1 MTPRTRPVSV
11 RVDGREL
18 TISNPDKVLFPA
30 TGITKWQ
37 LVEHQLTC
45 AEVMLPLLADRPLTL
60 RRYPDGIDGEGW
72 FQKHTPPGSP
82 SWVRTASVP
91 RGSSREAIEHVVA
104 DAAPTL
110 VYLANLAAIE
120 LHIGPAPVQE
130 PEHPRELVFD
140 LDPPPGAE
148 PAVVRRATR
157 RVRAVLDEFGM
168 ASRLKTTGSAG
179 FHVHVPLNGAATQAL
194 ARDVAKAI
202 ATITAR
208 RHPGELTVEHRR
220 ARRTGRVLI
229 DWFRNSPA
237 QTAIAPYSVRAHP
250 TAPVATPMHWS
261 ELARTQPQRWTITS
275 LPRRLA
281 QQGDVWDRAITSSD
295 LHEVAP
301 AIAAALTEATR
312 SATSTPTPRSR

>member
-1 MTPRTRPVSV
+1 MTTQPAPTVV

-18 TISNPDKVLFPA
+18 RVTNPDKVLFPA
-30 TGITKWQ
+30 AGITKRQ
-37 LVEHQLTC
+37 LVAHQLTC
-45 AEVMLPLLADRPLTL
+45 AEVMLPLVADRPLTL
-60 RRYPDGIDGEGW
+60 RRYPDGIDGDGW
-72 FQKHTPPGSP
+72 FQKHPPPGLP
-82 SWVRTASVP
+82 SWVQRASIP
-91 RGSSREAIEHVVA
+91 RGSAGERIEHVVVDGVA
-104 DAAPTL
+104 TL

-130 PEHPRELVFD
+130 PDHPRELVVD

-148 PAVVRRATR
+148 PPVVRRATR
-157 RVRAVLDEFGM
+157 RVQAVLDELGM

-194 ARDVAKAI
+194 ARDVAKAV

-237 QTAIAPYSVRAHP
+237 QTAIAPYSVRARP
-250 TAPVATPMHWS
+250 SAPVATPMDWS
-261 ELARTQPQRWTITS
+261 ELGRTQPQRWTITS

-281 QQGDVWDRAITSSD
+281 RQGDVWADPVAASD
-295 LHEVAP
+295 LHELAP
-301 AIAAALTEATR
+301 TIAAALAEA
-312 SATSTPTPRSR
+312 